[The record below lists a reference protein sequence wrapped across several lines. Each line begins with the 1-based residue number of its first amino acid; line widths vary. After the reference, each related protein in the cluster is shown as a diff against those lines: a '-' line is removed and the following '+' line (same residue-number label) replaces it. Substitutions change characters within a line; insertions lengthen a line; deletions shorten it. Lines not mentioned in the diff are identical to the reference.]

1 MRCLVRLLAIAALM
15 TVLSSLRPSHATCV
29 PSTATPGMIGCQP
42 VVTTVLGT
50 DYVEVW
56 TPTAFPAAANLISV
70 NNLLLGRTGFGT
82 VSYNAQTGT
91 SYTLQST
98 DCGKIVSVT
107 NALSITLTTLATL
120 PVGCTLQVLQGGA
133 GQITVANGSGA
144 TLNSAHSYTK
154 TFGIWAI
161 IQLTVDA
168 NVGGSA
174 AHFTLSG
181 DGA

>member
-1 MRCLVRLLAIAALM
+1 MRGFLRALTIFAVLAVSSIA
-15 TVLSSLRPSHATCV
+15 RPANATCV
-29 PSTATPGMIGCQP
+29 PSTATPGMIGCEP
-42 VVTTVLGT
+42 VVTTMLGT
-50 DYVEVW
+50 DYVPVW
-56 TPTAFPAAANLISV
+56 TPASFPTSANLITLD
-70 NNLLLGRTGFGT
+70 NLLIGRTGLGT

-98 DCGKIVSVT
+98 DCGKYVSIT

-120 PVGCTLQVLQGGA
+120 PVGCTLKVLQGGA

-144 TLNSAHSYTK
+144 TLNSAHSFTK
-154 TFGIWAI
+154 TFGIWAVVE
-161 IQLTVDA
+161 LSVDS

-174 AHFTLSG
+174 GHFVLSG